1 MGVTH
6 LSDIL
11 TRFVISRTS
20 SFRVHLKTFKIFSV
34 VLLVKVCLWEC
45 QFPISRHRV
54 GIDTSHL
61 NIICG
66 GNVCPHIILEWEVS
80 IPTL

>member
-20 SFRVHLKTFKIFSV
+20 SFRVHDDADDDDDDTGDSIEHDTLPFEDKKDLCT
-34 VLLVKVCLWEC
+34 LEEC
-45 QFPISRHRV
+45 E
-54 GIDTSHL
+54 
-61 NIICG
+61 IIG
-66 GNVCPHIILEWEVS
+66 
-80 IPTL
+80 